1 MEGPFDPEVIQ
12 DEVNMLNA
20 LIAELEEKIKQL
32 EIQMVSLRHVR
43 AALASSIDVELPKDD
58 KSQLKLSLLV
68 DGVEPIAA
76 AIDTEKLD

>member
-1 MEGPFDPEVIQ
+1 
-12 DEVNMLNA
+12 
-20 LIAELEEKIKQL
+20 
-32 EIQMVSLRHVR
+32 MVSLRHVR

>member
-1 MEGPFDPEVIQ
+1 MEGTFDPEVIQ

-32 EIQMVSLRHVR
+32 EIQMISLRHVR
-43 AALASSIDVELPKDD
+43 AALASAIDVELPKDD

>member
-1 MEGPFDPEVIQ
+1 MEGTFDPEVIQ

>member
-12 DEVNMLNA
+12 DEINMLTA